1 MEFRGIELGRD
12 ELPGY
17 ELPALIKAYHPSNET
32 ATWDTQNWRHVSED
46 IIIIEYIYILYWTEL
61 YSLYELQYTHKI
73 SSCYSWTNQI
83 QRPSLM
89 KSDGFSMSTYA
100 PSLKIRCVP
109 LVNHHKLHVF
119 HGHLG
124 MISLIFRQSHVAH
137 ILYPNIIKLYCLD
150 PIETIKTS
158 VTSQILL
165 SAALIRHIT
174 KNCHENCY
182 EIHWSSPFLDKTS
195 TS

>member
-1 MEFRGIELGRD
+1 M
-12 ELPGY
+12 
-17 ELPALIKAYHPSNET
+17 
-32 ATWDTQNWRHVSED
+32 
-46 IIIIEYIYILYWTEL
+46 
-61 YSLYELQYTHKI
+61 YSLYKLQYTHKI

-150 PIETIKTS
+150 PIETIRTS

-165 SAALIRHIT
+165 PAALIRHIT

-182 EIHWSSPFLDKTS
+182 EIH
-195 TS
+195 